1 MALSLH
7 VMRKILFYSIASTV
21 ILTSLSG
28 CGLLPEK
35 KDKTLNWSASQL
47 YAEAKDELDNGG
59 FEQATKLFQ
68 TLETRYPFGTY
79 AQQAMMDTAY
89 AYYRQ
94 GDTQQAVATI
104 DRFFKSYPN
113 QEHVDYMYYLR
124 GLVYLGDNTSIFDRF
139 VKQDRSERDP
149 QSLKNAFDSFK
160 MLVDKFPNSQYTP
173 DAIIKM
179 KYIVSMLVKYEMHVA
194 NYYYRRG
201 AYISAINRAQKV
213 LQDYPNSPLTK
224 DALIMMRASYD
235 ALGDKKLGDDTRRIL
250 SENFP
255 DSVNAM
261 PSLKE

>member
-1 MALSLH
+1 
-7 VMRKILFYSIASTV
+7 MRKILFYSIASTL
-21 ILTSLSG
+21 ILSLSA

-104 DRFFKSYPN
+104 ERFLKSYPN
-113 QEHVDYMYYLR
+113 QQHVDYMYYLR

-149 QSLKNAFDSFK
+149 QALKNAFDSFK
-160 MLVDKFPNSQYTP
+160 MLVDKYPNSQYTP
-173 DAIIKM
+173 DAVIKM
-179 KYIVSMLVKYEMHVA
+179 KYIVNMLVKYEMHVA
-194 NYYYRRG
+194 HYYYRRG
-201 AYISAINRAQKV
+201 AYISAITRAQKV
-213 LQDYPNSPLTK
+213 LKDYPSSSSTK
-224 DALIMMRASYD
+224 EALIVMRASYE
-235 ALGDKKLGDDTRRIL
+235 ALGNKELSNDTRRIL
-250 SENFP
+250 AENFP
-255 DSVNAM
+255 DAVDAM
-261 PSLKE
+261 PSLKD

>member
-7 VMRKILFYSIASTV
+7 VMRKILFYSIAST
-21 ILTSLSG
+21 LTLSLLSG

-59 FEQATKLFQ
+59 FDQATKLFQ

-94 GDTQQAVATI
+94 GETQQALSTI
-104 DRFFKSYPN
+104 DRFIKSYPN

-124 GLVYLGDNTSIFDRF
+124 GLVNLGDNTSIFDRF
-139 VKQDRSERDP
+139 VHQDRSERDP
-149 QSLKNAFDSFK
+149 QSLKDAFDSFK
-160 MLVDKFPNSQYTP
+160 LLADKFPQSQYTP

-213 LQDYPNSPLTK
+213 LTEYPNSVLTK
-224 DALIMMRASYD
+224 DALVLMRASYD
-235 ALGDKKLGDDTRRIL
+235 AIGDTKLSADTKRVL
-250 SENFP
+250 ADNFP
-255 DSVNAM
+255 NAVNEM